1 MLDWDFVLDN
11 IISVILT
18 FNDILF
24 ALSQAFSSF
33 KPWLM
38 CPSYKSKPIL
48 IELTDTLNW
57 CLTDI

>member
-11 IISVILT
+11 IISVILA

-33 KPWLM
+33 KPRLM

-48 IELTDTLNW
+48 TDV
-57 CLTDI
+57 

>member
-11 IISVILT
+11 IISVILA

-33 KPWLM
+33 KPRLM
-38 CPSYKSKPIL
+38 CLSYKSKPIL
-48 IELTDTLNW
+48 TDV
-57 CLTDI
+57 